1 MINSANV
8 LVTGGAGFIG
18 SHTVVELLKAGYNAI
33 IVDNLTNAK
42 EETLDYIYNITNR
55 SPVFYKTDIRDTTS
69 LDEIFKAHRIAAVIH
84 FAALKAVGES
94 VLKPLEY
101 YDNNIGGALSLLNAM
116 QRAKCKTII
125 FSSSAT
131 VYGSTNP
138 IPYLETY
145 GTCAAHPYAFTKVAV
160 ERILEDLAKADS
172 GWRIALLRYFNPIGA
187 HESGLLGEDPNGIP
201 NNLMPYICQVASGKL
216 DHLRVFG
223 GDYDTPDGTGV
234 RDYIHVVDVALGHI
248 AALEYAFNHNGI
260 EAVNLGTGKGTSVL
274 ELVRMFESVSGKHIP
289 YEITNRREGD
299 IDKFY
304 ANTDKAKEL
313 YGFCATRDIEQMCRD
328 SWNFTKNNLPN

>member
-1 MINSANV
+1 MRNSANV

-18 SHTVVELLKAGYNAI
+18 SHTVAELIKAGYNTI

-42 EETLDYIYNITNR
+42 EETLDHIYDITKK
-55 SPVFYKTDIRDTTS
+55 SPVFYNADIRDTFA
-69 LDEIFKAHRIAAVIH
+69 LDEIFKAHDISAVIH

-94 VLKPLEY
+94 VLKPLAY
-101 YDNNIGGALSLLNAM
+101 YDNNIGGSLSLLSAM
-116 QRAKCKTII
+116 QKARCKTII

-131 VYGSTNP
+131 VYGSNNP

-145 GTCAAHPYAFTKVAV
+145 ETSAIHPYAFTKVAV
-160 ERILEDLAKADS
+160 ERILGDLCKAQSD
-172 GWRIALLRYFNPIGA
+172 WRVALLRYFNPIGA
-187 HESGLLGEDPNGIP
+187 HESGLLGEDPNDIP

-216 DHLRVFG
+216 DHLNVFG

-248 AALEYAFNHNGI
+248 AALEYALSHSGI

-274 ELVRMFESVSGKHIP
+274 ELVRVFECVSGKHIP
-289 YEITNRREGD
+289 YEITKRRDGD
-299 IDKFY
+299 IAKFY
-304 ANTDKAKEL
+304 ANTDKAKKL
-313 YGFCATRDIEQMCRD
+313 YGFSATRGIEQMCRD
-328 SWNFTKNNLPN
+328 SWNFAKNNF